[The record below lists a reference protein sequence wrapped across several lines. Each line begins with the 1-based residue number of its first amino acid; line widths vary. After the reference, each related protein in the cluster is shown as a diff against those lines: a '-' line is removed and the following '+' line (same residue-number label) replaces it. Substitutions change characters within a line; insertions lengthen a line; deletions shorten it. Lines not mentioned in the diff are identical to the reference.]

1 MVEIVITIE
10 TDKAPELLL
19 GQSLLGGKVTALQ
32 LAKKKPVSVSDLSKK
47 YGFSRPTIIE
57 KLSAINQGTNGKM
70 MFDPDQADAL
80 LKKVK
85 SGAGR
90 GRKN

>member
-1 MVEIVITIE
+1 MITLE
-10 TDKAPELLL
+10 TDKAPEILL
-19 GQSLLGGKVTALQ
+19 GQQLLGGKVTALQ
-32 LAKKKPVSVSDLSKK
+32 LAKKKLVSVSELMEK
-47 YGFSRPTIIE
+47 YRLSRPTIIE
-57 KLSAINQGTNGKM
+57 KLSQINQGTNGKM

-85 SGAGR
+85 NGAGR